1 MTTGQPAA
9 NYIANAEQ
17 AIERAPRGTA
27 VLDGAVPDQVK
38 DSSNGTR
45 VVIGPIRPGKLH
57 RIEHPSGTIDR
68 LWMFGP
74 DGRLHPA
81 FVYGISTVRTTAA
94 DVYVP
99 VMHSRHPEGVFGRS
113 QVTCTVHTMV
123 CV

>member
-45 VVIGPIRPGKLH
+45 VVIGSIRPGKLAW
-57 RIEHPSGTIDR
+57 IEHPRGTIDR

-81 FVYGISTVRTTAA
+81 FVYGASTGRPNRSEEHTSELQ
-94 DVYVP
+94 
-99 VMHSRHPEGVFGRS
+99 SRS
-113 QVTCTVHTMV
+113 DLV
-123 CV
+123 CRLLLEKKKKNTI